1 MDRQLQ
7 REGRERTRQTDDMR
21 IRIRRGAK
29 EEERRVRVMS
39 VSRWEG
45 EGRQKAEDRGMMRG
59 SLRPSAD

>member
-29 EEERRVRVMS
+29 EEERRKRS
-39 VSRWEG
+39 
-45 EGRQKAEDRGMMRG
+45 EGRGAKEEERRKR
-59 SLRPSAD
+59 SEE